1 MKKIKVA
8 ILGMGTVGG
17 GIYQLIEK
25 EQENIAHKDNI
36 HLEVKKTLALNYAV
50 DVPEEKK
57 AKSIDEIVSDPEITV
72 VAEVMGGVNPAKE
85 FIIKA
90 LEAGKTVVSA
100 NKDMISQNWPDLEA
114 AAKRGKAGFYFEAA
128 VGGGIPILRALNDS
142 MQANTIHEI
151 YGIVNGTT
159 NYILTKMDDEG
170 RDFEDVLKEAQ
181 ELGYAEANPTSDVE
195 GFDARY
201 KLSILASMAF
211 HMRVPVEKIYCEGIT
226 KITKTDIEIGRE
238 LGYVVKLLA
247 IGKKAA
253 DGVIEVR
260 VHPTMIP
267 KDHALANI
275 KGSFNAIFIDGSAV
289 GEMMWYG
296 KGAGDFPTASA
307 LVSDMVYAIHN
318 ADNPRYATFENSYDA
333 EGVAFNDNWLTEYF
347 IRTNVL
353 DKPGVLAKIAGIFGR
368 HDVSIQS
375 VIQKSAKKGE
385 NSAPL
390 ILVTHKAHEKDLQ
403 KAIQEIKEL
412 DAVVNVPN
420 CIRVESKKD

>member
-1 MKKIKVA
+1 MKDIKVA

-25 EQENIAHKDNI
+25 EQKNIEHKENI

-50 DVPEEKK
+50 DVPDSKK
-57 AKSIDEIVSDPEITV
+57 AKDIDEIINDPEITI
-72 VAEVMGGVNPAKE
+72 VAEVMGGLKPSKE

-114 AAKRGKAGFYFEAA
+114 AAKRGNAGFYFEAA

-142 MQANTIHEI
+142 MQANSIDRI

-170 RDFEDVLKEAQ
+170 RDFDDVLKEAQ

-195 GFDARY
+195 GYDARY

-211 HMRVPVEKIYCEGIT
+211 HARVPVDKIYCEGIT
-226 KITKTDIEIGRE
+226 KITKLDIEIGRE

-247 IGKKAA
+247 IGKK
-253 DGVIEVR
+253 DENGEIEVR

-267 KDHALANI
+267 KDHALASI
-275 KGSFNAIFIDGSAV
+275 KGSFNAIFINGSAV

-296 KGAGDFPTASA
+296 KGAGDFPTAFFC
-307 LVSDMVYAIHN
+307 LHI
-318 ADNPRYATFENSYDA
+318 FE
-333 EGVAFNDNWLTEYF
+333 E
-347 IRTNVL
+347 
-353 DKPGVLAKIAGIFGR
+353 
-368 HDVSIQS
+368 
-375 VIQKSAKKGE
+375 
-385 NSAPL
+385 
-390 ILVTHKAHEKDLQ
+390 KA
-403 KAIQEIKEL
+403 A
-412 DAVVNVPN
+412 
-420 CIRVESKKD
+420 